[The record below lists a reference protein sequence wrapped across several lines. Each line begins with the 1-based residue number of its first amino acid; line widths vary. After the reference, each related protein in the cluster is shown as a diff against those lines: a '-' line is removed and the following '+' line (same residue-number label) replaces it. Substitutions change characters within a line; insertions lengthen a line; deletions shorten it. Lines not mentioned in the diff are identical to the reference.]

1 MAYGKKKA
9 PKGASKKAAKQ
20 LNKMAKSA
28 PSKRYG
34 KAVMKEDTRKPGRK
48 MGYATT
54 ASTKLPKYNP
64 RKPTTK
70 AGRKSLKK

>member
-1 MAYGKKKA
+1 MPYGTKKG

-20 LNKMAKSA
+20 MNKSA
-28 PSKRYG
+28 KKAPAKKYG

-54 ASTKLPKYNP
+54 TTTKLPKYKP

-70 AGRKSLKK
+70 TGRKSLKK